1 MGYTRMTF
9 LQFHRLIHSHSM
21 SQSDYRYSLSSYGF
35 GCYGTGTRLG
45 GVLEIG
51 FVEENPLV
59 FHFPELGERL
69 TVQVDDIF
77 IIPPNH
83 RLEVS
88 TLHPGEHKHTSVEF
102 LIDCT
107 TECLR
112 QKTLSAQ
119 DCESIRGQTVILP
132 YVIPAS
138 KENAELIAL
147 IRQLAR
153 DQMLMVEKNH
163 FEECLACM
171 RILAF
176 IAARMRQS
184 TGDDA
189 IPPSYHRYCQKA
201 KEYISQHMEEHISMS
216 EIADFVGI
224 NKNYLTN
231 IFSSCEKIGIAEYI
245 NRVKLNRMKEL
256 IIKYNYSIKMAS
268 EAVGF
273 QDVNYVSRIFKKYF
287 GITISEYRRMLS
299 S

>member
-1 MGYTRMTF
+1 M
-9 LQFHRLIHSHSM
+9 
-21 SQSDYRYSLSSYGF
+21 
-35 GCYGTGTRLG
+35 
-45 GVLEIG
+45 LEIG

-201 KEYISQHMEEHISMS
+201 KEYISQHMEEHISVS

-256 IIKYNYSIKMAS
+256 IVKYNYSIKKAS

>member
-59 FHFPELGERL
+59 FHFPELGEHL

-176 IAARMRQS
+176 IAARMQS
-184 TGDDA
+184 KTGCGVMTMPA
-189 IPPSYHRYCQKA
+189 PPPTGVSSTEWCTSCVQSRRLCA
-201 KEYISQHMEEHISMS
+201 VTS
-216 EIADFVGI
+216 
-224 NKNYLTN
+224 TRP
-231 IFSSCEKIGIAEYI
+231 FSCALPS
-245 NRVKLNRMKEL
+245 RLRL
-256 IIKYNYSIKMAS
+256 STSKYSGNT
-268 EAVGF
+268 
-273 QDVNYVSRIFKKYF
+273 D
-287 GITISEYRRMLS
+287 TISIFIMFHNTGTPAKRGAYEKGAGIIASALLKKQRIRAPE
-299 S
+299 

>member
-1 MGYTRMTF
+1 MERARAWAGCWKSALWKKIPWSSIF
-9 LQFHRLIHSHSM
+9 
-21 SQSDYRYSLSSYGF
+21 LSSGSASPSKW
-35 GCYGTGTRLG
+35 TTSSS
-45 GVLEIG
+45 
-51 FVEENPLV
+51 
-59 FHFPELGERL
+59 FHPTTVWKFPRC
-69 TVQVDDIF
+69 
-77 IIPPNH
+77 IPA
-83 RLEVS
+83 S
-88 TLHPGEHKHTSVEF
+88 TSTSVEF

-176 IAARMRQS
+176 IAAHMRQS
-184 TGDDA
+184 TVENA

-201 KEYISQHMEEHISMS
+201 KEYISQHMEEHISVS
-216 EIADFVGI
+216 EIADFVGV

-256 IIKYNYSIKMAS
+256 IVKYNYSIKKAS

-287 GITISEYRRMLS
+287 GITISEYRRMLIS
-299 S
+299 

>member
-1 MGYTRMTF
+1 M
-9 LQFHRLIHSHSM
+9 
-21 SQSDYRYSLSSYGF
+21 
-35 GCYGTGTRLG
+35 G

-59 FHFPELGERL
+59 FHFHELGERL

-153 DQMLMVEKNH
+153 DQMLMVERTT
-163 FEECLACM
+163 LRSAWPACGFWPSSPRACAKAPAM
-171 RILAF
+171 TRSRLLTTGIVRRPRSIF
-176 IAARMRQS
+176 PS
-184 TGDDA
+184 TWRSTS
-189 IPPSYHRYCQKA
+189 P
-201 KEYISQHMEEHISMS
+201 
-216 EIADFVGI
+216 
-224 NKNYLTN
+224 
-231 IFSSCEKIGIAEYI
+231 
-245 NRVKLNRMKEL
+245 
-256 IIKYNYSIKMAS
+256 
-268 EAVGF
+268 
-273 QDVNYVSRIFKKYF
+273 
-287 GITISEYRRMLS
+287 
-299 S
+299 